1 MSMNDNRINLHIQTL
16 YCIMLSVGLSGNHF
30 TIVMDVVTACSVAQ
44 YKNLNNFFLHLYL
57 THNQHIISR

>member
-30 TIVMDVVTACSVAQ
+30 TIVIDVVTACSVAQ
-44 YKNLNNFFLHLYL
+44 YKNLNNFFCTY
-57 THNQHIISR
+57 I